1 MKEFAGDIIIL
12 HMCAKNHS
20 HMMHCSWD
28 MECDRQNVLSLWTI
42 FCPYT
47 PLWTQKIKILKKMK
61 KTLEDII
68 ILQMFTINDSHMIYG
83 SSGMECNRQNFGN
96 LDHFLPFYHFEKM
109 KKKPGDII
117 ISHMCTKNYDQMV
130 YGSWDMLCDGRTD
143 GRKKWHKEVGAP
155 PKKSRKYLVVTT
167 VFPLYAL
174 LPGLHCVIPIKAT
187 HFHSKKSWRQ
197 IFTFCYTLFFIS
209 NTFTY
214 HTRWRFVSN

>member
-1 MKEFAGDIIIL
+1 MTVIWY
-12 HMCAKNHS
+12 M
-20 HMMHCSWD
+20 
-28 MECDRQNVLSLWTI
+28 VLQVWSATDKI
-42 FCPYT
+42 FC
-47 PLWTQKIKILKKMK
+47 Q
-61 KTLEDII
+61 
-68 ILQMFTINDSHMIYG
+68 
-83 SSGMECNRQNFGN
+83 FGPFFA
-96 LDHFLPFYHFEKM
+96 LLPFWKNEKKAWRYHYF
-109 KKKPGDII
+109 
-117 ISHMCTKNYDQMV
+117 SYV
-130 YGSWDMLCDGRTD
+130 YQKLWPDGVRSLRYAVRRLD

-155 PKKSRKYLVVTT
+155 PKKSRKYLIVTT